1 MTTEAAALIIIPTYD
16 ERENLS
22 RLADEIFA
30 MEPGLHIL
38 IVDDNSPDG
47 TGHLADELAAAD
59 PRVHVIHRPGK
70 QGLGTAYIEGF
81 RWALARDY
89 PLVFEMDAD
98 FSHRPEHLPEFL
110 RAARGA
116 DLVLGTRYMPGGRTV
131 DWGPGRRL
139 ISRAGNLYAR
149 AVMGLPYRDLTSGFK
164 CFRREV
170 LEALDLDAVR
180 SVGYGFQIELTWR
193 AVNAGFRVV
202 EIPIVFPDRNAG
214 RSKMNDDIVR
224 EAMINV
230 LKMRL
235 RR

>member
-1 MTTEAAALIIIPTYD
+1 MTDPAALIIIPTYN
-16 ERENLS
+16 ERENLA
-22 RLADEIFA
+22 RLIGQIFA
-30 MEPGLHIL
+30 VEPGVHALV
-38 IVDDNSPDG
+38 VDDGSPDG
-47 TGHLADELAAAD
+47 TGEVADSLADGD
-59 PRVHVIHRPGK
+59 GRVHVLHRSGK
-70 QGLGTAYIEGF
+70 QGLGTAYLEGF

-110 RAARGA
+110 RAAQGA

-131 DWGPGRRL
+131 DWGLGRRL

-149 AVMGLPYRDLTSGFK
+149 GVMGLPYRDLTSGFK
-164 CFRREV
+164 CFRRGV

-193 AVNAGFRVV
+193 AVNAGFRVI

-230 LKMRL
+230 LTLRL
-235 RR
+235 GR